1 MSNTHTHS
9 QMALLVMDV
18 QARIV
23 TRFAQTGDF
32 LKRINTAITAAR
44 AASIPVIYVVVTF
57 RPGYPE
63 ISPRNK
69 SFSAIKQQQSPLQAG
84 MTTTEIDPAIAPQP
98 ADIVVTK
105 RRVSAF
111 SGSDLEVVLRA
122 QGIAHLVLCGI
133 ATSGVV
139 LSTLREAA
147 DKDYQLTVL
156 SDCCLDS
163 DEEVQRVLL
172 SKVFPRQAEVVT
184 TEAWSARLK
193 LEAGICPLWRQLKI
207 SVPEQLKSKR
217 GGVQPATV
225 GIDR

>member
-1 MSNTHTHS
+1 MSDNQTHS
-9 QMALLVMDV
+9 HTALLVMDV
-18 QARIV
+18 QAGIV
-23 TRFAQTGDF
+23 TRFAQTGD
-32 LKRINTAITAAR
+32 LLERINTAITAAR
-44 AASIPVIYVVVTF
+44 AAQIPVIYVVVAF

-69 SFSAIKQQQSPLQAG
+69 SFSAIKQQQSSLQAA
-84 MTTTEIDPAIAPQP
+84 MTATEIHPAIAPQP
-98 ADIVVTK
+98 TDIVVTK

-111 SGSDLEVVLRA
+111 SGSDLEVVLGA
-122 QGIAHLVLCGI
+122 QGIAHLALCGI

-156 SDCCLDS
+156 SDCCVDS

-184 TEAWSARLK
+184 AEVWSERLK
-193 LEAGICPLWRQLKI
+193 LEAGR
-207 SVPEQLKSKR
+207 
-217 GGVQPATV
+217 
-225 GIDR
+225 

>member
-1 MSNTHTHS
+1 MSDTHTHS
-9 QMALLVMDV
+9 HLALLVMDV
-18 QARIV
+18 QAGIV

-32 LKRINTAITAAR
+32 LKRMNTAITAAR

-57 RPGYPE
+57 RQGYPE
-63 ISPRNK
+63 ISPNNK
-69 SFSAIKQQQSPLQAG
+69 SFSAIKQQQSPLQA
-84 MTTTEIDPAIAPQP
+84 EIHPAIAPRP
-98 ADIVVTK
+98 TDIVVTK

-122 QGIAHLVLCGI
+122 QGISHLVLCGI

-156 SDCCLDS
+156 SDCCVDS

-184 TEAWSARLK
+184 VEAWSAK
-193 LEAGICPLWRQLKI
+193 LQ
-207 SVPEQLKSKR
+207 Q
-217 GGVQPATV
+217 
-225 GIDR
+225 

>member
-1 MSNTHTHS
+1 MSDNYTHS

-18 QARIV
+18 QAGIV
-23 TRFAQTGDF
+23 ARFAQAGDL
-32 LKRINTAITAAR
+32 LKPINRAITAAR
-44 AASIPVIYVVVTF
+44 AAQIPVIYVVVAF

-69 SFSAIKQQQSPLQAG
+69 SFSTIKRQQSSLQAA
-84 MTTTEIDPAIAPQP
+84 MTATEIHPAIAPQP
-98 ADIVVTK
+98 TDIVVTK

-122 QGIAHLVLCGI
+122 QGIAHLALCGI

-147 DKDYQLTVL
+147 DKDYELTVL
-156 SDCCLDS
+156 ADCCVDS

-184 TEAWSARLK
+184 AEAWSERLK
-193 LEAGICPLWRQLKI
+193 LEAGR
-207 SVPEQLKSKR
+207 
-217 GGVQPATV
+217 
-225 GIDR
+225 

>member
-1 MSNTHTHS
+1 MSTTHS
-9 QMALLVMDV
+9 KMALLVMDV
-18 QARIV
+18 QGGVVSRVAHMSDVLTPIH
-23 TRFAQTGDF
+23 A
-32 LKRINTAITAAR
+32 AITAAR
-44 AASIPVIYVVVTF
+44 AATIPVIYVIVDF

-69 SFSAIKQQQSPLQAG
+69 SFAAFTQRQSPPSA
-84 MTTTEIDPAIAPQP
+84 MEIHPAIAPQP
-98 ADIVVTK
+98 TDIVVTK

-122 QGIAHLVLCGI
+122 QDISHLVLCGI

-156 SDCCLDS
+156 ADCCVDG

-172 SKVFPRQAEVVT
+172 SKVFPRQAEVVQSS
-184 TEAWSARLK
+184 AWAATLT
-193 LEAGICPLWRQLKI
+193 
-207 SVPEQLKSKR
+207 PETLS
-217 GGVQPATV
+217 
-225 GIDR
+225 